1 MATKKV
7 ETKQVVNEFA
17 GQVDKVF
24 LASLGV
30 VANARKAGIET
41 FQALVKDGE
50 KFRKDTSRKA
60 EKMMDSVED
69 TIRDAGDDAE
79 EAVEGLVTRI
89 RRRAPLNKIEKA
101 FDKSV
106 ADAMDR
112 LNVPSKNDIDT
123 INKKLN
129 RILRVVDTKETRK
142 APARKKAPAARK
154 TTRAKATAKKAA

>member
-1 MATKKV
+1 MATQK
-7 ETKQVVNEFA
+7 TKSKQAVNEFA

-41 FQALVKDGE
+41 FEALVKDGE
-50 KFRKDTSRKA
+50 KFRNETSKKA
-60 EKMMDSVED
+60 EKMMDRVED
-69 TIRDAGDDAE
+69 SFRDAGDDAE
-79 EAVEGLVTRI
+79 EAVDSLVTRI
-89 RRRAPLNKIEKA
+89 RRRAQFEKLEKA
-101 FDKSV
+101 FDKRV

-112 LNVPSKNDIDT
+112 MNVPSKNDIDT

-129 RILRVVDTKETRK
+129 RILRVVDTKDTKK

-154 TTRAKATAKKAA
+154 TTRAKATARKAA